1 MDVWRGIFFDVHFY
15 GACRD
20 KRSAFSLDRKTIFG
34 LLEPIFMDIIG
45 EEAVRDEQR
54 RKQAIF

>member
-1 MDVWRGIFFDVHFY
+1 
-15 GACRD
+15 
-20 KRSAFSLDRKTIFG
+20 LDRKTIFG